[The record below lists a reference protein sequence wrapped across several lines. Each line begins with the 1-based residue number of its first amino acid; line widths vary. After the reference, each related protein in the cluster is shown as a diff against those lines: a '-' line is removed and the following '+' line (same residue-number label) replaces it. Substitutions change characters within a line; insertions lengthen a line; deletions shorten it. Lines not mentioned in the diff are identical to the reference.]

1 MKNKI
6 FLGMFFL
13 LIGAVLF
20 LNINSSNQLNKNI
33 KKEEKTL
40 KLKMAHNLPVNSAM
54 HEASLLF
61 AKKVKEESNGRVLID
76 IYPNQQLGNDY
87 KMVELAR
94 EGSIDILLTPTAK
107 MSVSLPSVQYADLP
121 FLFPSREDAYELL
134 DGEPGKM
141 ILKQLD
147 KIGLLG
153 VTFWENGFK
162 HFTANAP
169 LLTPDDFKGKKIR
182 IMKSRIIMEQFK
194 ALGAKPVPID
204 FHATKKALE
213 DRVVDG
219 QENPLVAI
227 VNMDFHKVQSNLTL
241 SEHAYLPYIFSLS
254 KKTLLNL
261 PLEVQT
267 LLIETAKKVTP
278 WERKETQKREKL
290 FLDELKKEGVKI
302 NTLTKKQREQFQ
314 NKTKHIIKA
323 YEEVI
328 GSDIISKTEDMLY
341 NKYRPSDTIVFG
353 ITVNLSVGSRNAG
366 LAIKRGVEL
375 AADEINSQGGLLG
388 KKVVVIAKDNK
399 SISTQG
405 IRNLNLFLSN
415 PDVKAIIGGKQ
426 SAIIAGEVKYI
437 QKGGKPYILPWAASS
452 KLIDNEYKQNYLFR
466 VSANDKYITKKLF
479 NEVIRNYHHPLLLV
493 ENSIWG
499 RGALKSIE
507 ELALEQ
513 KKDPLPSLVIN
524 RGEKD
529 FSTLIEK
536 IKSGDFDSILMILNS
551 SEGTNVIKAF
561 SENDILLPIVSH
573 WGITGGKFYKKSKEY
588 LKKID
593 LRFIQSFSFINNSNP
608 KAKELYFSYLKKY
621 GKKSLKD
628 IHAPNAVAQAFDSA
642 LLLAEAIKEANSFEG
657 KKIKKHLETLKELK
671 GVVKTYKNP
680 FDSSDH
686 EALEENDFFF
696 AEFNKDGMIVPMK
709 KSKSKYEK

>member
-1 MKNKI
+1 
-6 FLGMFFL
+6 
-13 LIGAVLF
+13 
-20 LNINSSNQLNKNI
+20 
-33 KKEEKTL
+33 
-40 KLKMAHNLPVNSAM
+40 
-54 HEASLLF
+54 
-61 AKKVKEESNGRVLID
+61 
-76 IYPNQQLGNDY
+76 
-87 KMVELAR
+87 MVELAR

-147 KIGLLG
+147 RIGLLG

-267 LLIETAKKVTP
+267 LLIETGKKVTP

-302 NTLTKKQREQFQ
+302 NTLTKKQKEQFQ
-314 NKTKHIIKA
+314 NKTKYIIKA
-323 YEEVI
+323 YEDVI
-328 GSDIISKTEDMLY
+328 GSDIISKTEDILY
-341 NKYRPSDTIVFG
+341 NKYKPSDTIVFG
-353 ITVNLSVGSRNAG
+353 INVNLSIGSRNAG

-375 AADEINSQGGLLG
+375 AADKINSQGGLLG
-388 KKVVVIAKDNK
+388 KKVVVIAKDHKN
-399 SISTQG
+399 ISTQG
-405 IRNLNLFLSN
+405 IKNIRLFLSN
-415 PDVKAIIGGKQ
+415 SDVKAIIGGKQ

-437 QKGGKPYILPWAASS
+437 QKGKKPYISPWAASS
-452 KLIDNEYKQNYLFR
+452 KIIDNEYEQNYLFR
-466 VSANDKYITKKLF
+466 VSANDKFITKKLF
-479 NEVIRNYHHPLLLV
+479 NEVIRNHHHPLLLV

-499 RGALKSIE
+499 RGALKSID
-507 ELALEQ
+507 ELALKQ
-513 KKDPLPSLVIN
+513 KIDPLPSLVIN

-536 IKSGDFDSILMILNS
+536 IKRGEFDSILMIVNS

-561 SENDILLPIVSH
+561 SKNGILIPVVSH
-573 WGITGGKFYKKSKEY
+573 WGITGGEFYKKNKEY

-593 LRFIQSFSFINNSNP
+593 LRFIQSFSFVNNTDP

-642 LLLAEAIKEANSFEG
+642 LLLAEAIKKANSFEG
-657 KKIKKHLETLKELK
+657 GKIKKHLETIKELK
-671 GVVKTYKNP
+671 GVIKTYENP
-680 FDSSDH
+680 FDSRDH

-696 AEFNKDGMIVPMK
+696 AEFNKDGIIVPMK
-709 KSKSKYEK
+709 KQKSKYEK

>member
-61 AKKVKEESNGRVLID
+61 AKKVKEKSNGRVLID

-134 DGEPGKM
+134 DGEPGRM

-147 KIGLLG
+147 GIDLLG

-213 DRVVDG
+213 DRVVEG

-267 LLIETAKKVTP
+267 LLIET
-278 WERKETQKREKL
+278 
-290 FLDELKKEGVKI
+290 
-302 NTLTKKQREQFQ
+302 
-314 NKTKHIIKA
+314 
-323 YEEVI
+323 
-328 GSDIISKTEDMLY
+328 
-341 NKYRPSDTIVFG
+341 
-353 ITVNLSVGSRNAG
+353 
-366 LAIKRGVEL
+366 
-375 AADEINSQGGLLG
+375 G
-388 KKVVVIAKDNK
+388 KK
-399 SISTQG
+399 G
-405 IRNLNLFLSN
+405 
-415 PDVKAIIGGKQ
+415 
-426 SAIIAGEVKYI
+426 Y
-437 QKGGKPYILPWAASS
+437 
-452 KLIDNEYKQNYLFR
+452 
-466 VSANDKYITKKLF
+466 
-479 NEVIRNYHHPLLLV
+479 PL
-493 ENSIWG
+493 
-499 RGALKSIE
+499 
-507 ELALEQ
+507 
-513 KKDPLPSLVIN
+513 
-524 RGEKD
+524 GEK
-529 FSTLIEK
+529 
-536 IKSGDFDSILMILNS
+536 
-551 SEGTNVIKAF
+551 
-561 SENDILLPIVSH
+561 
-573 WGITGGKFYKKSKEY
+573 
-588 LKKID
+588 
-593 LRFIQSFSFINNSNP
+593 RNP
-608 KAKELYFSYLKKY
+608 KK
-621 GKKSLKD
+621 GK
-628 IHAPNAVAQAFDSA
+628 
-642 LLLAEAIKEANSFEG
+642 
-657 KKIKKHLETLKELK
+657 T
-671 GVVKTYKNP
+671 
-680 FDSSDH
+680 
-686 EALEENDFFF
+686 FFRRT
-696 AEFNKDGMIVPMK
+696 
-709 KSKSKYEK
+709 